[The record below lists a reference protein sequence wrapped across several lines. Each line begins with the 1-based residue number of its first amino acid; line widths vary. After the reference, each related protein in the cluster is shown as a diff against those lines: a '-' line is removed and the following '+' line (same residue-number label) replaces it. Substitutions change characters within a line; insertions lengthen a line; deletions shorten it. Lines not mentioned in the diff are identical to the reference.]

1 MPRQLD
7 TDTNN
12 TLIDLNFILKAAAN
26 LFYIWY
32 QPLARSGSLQRF
44 IYPSR
49 SLAFLILPNPILILA
64 DVFEADPILILAD
77 ILINP
82 SLAEKGAR
90 LGWNR

>member
-1 MPRQLD
+1 LD
-7 TDTNN
+7 VD
-12 TLIDLNFILKAAAN
+12 DGASILVVAG
-26 LFYIWY
+26 FT
-32 QPLARSGSLQRF
+32 QRF

-77 ILINP
+77 ILIDP

-90 LGWNR
+90 LGWDR

>member
-1 MPRQLD
+1 MP
-7 TDTNN
+7 
-12 TLIDLNFILKAAAN
+12 I
-26 LFYIWY
+26 
-32 QPLARSGSLQRF
+32 QRF

-77 ILINP
+77 ILIDP

-90 LGWNR
+90 LGWDR

>member
-1 MPRQLD
+1 MNGTNSHSLD
-7 TDTNN
+7 
-12 TLIDLNFILKAAAN
+12 ILMAAHSLLSHAH
-26 LFYIWY
+26 L
-32 QPLARSGSLQRF
+32 LQRF

-77 ILINP
+77 ILIDP

-90 LGWNR
+90 LGWDR